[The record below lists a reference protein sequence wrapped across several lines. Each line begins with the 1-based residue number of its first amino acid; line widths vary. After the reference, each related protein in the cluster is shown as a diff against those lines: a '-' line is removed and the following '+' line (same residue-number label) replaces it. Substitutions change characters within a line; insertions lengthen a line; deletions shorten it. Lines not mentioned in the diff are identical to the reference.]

1 MLRRSVEITE
11 QGLTLSPRRKG
22 EAFRREVRTKGRR
35 DRFYGPRPSTQI
47 LERPIATESLHK
59 IPRISRAPIMVVSQ
73 NPSVPAGMTTSL
85 PWCGRRAACSGVALP
100 SSDSDQY
107 LLIKLCAV
115 TMGEHTMELLEP
127 LRALIKALG
136 REKREQYHRHVS
148 VGDLLTDRFEIARD
162 YGFGNGTSCY
172 DNVLILG
179 DVTVGKNCWI
189 GPNVI
194 LDGSGGGLLI
204 GDYVDISAGVHIYT
218 HNTVNRAISGGVAG
232 VEYAPTRIGSRVYIG
247 PQSVVEKG
255 IAIGDGVVIG
265 AMSLVNRDVPSDSRV
280 WGIPAAP
287 R

>member
-1 MLRRSVEITE
+1 M
-11 QGLTLSPRRKG
+11 
-22 EAFRREVRTKGRR
+22 
-35 DRFYGPRPSTQI
+35 
-47 LERPIATESLHK
+47 
-59 IPRISRAPIMVVSQ
+59 
-73 NPSVPAGMTTSL
+73 
-85 PWCGRRAACSGVALP
+85 
-100 SSDSDQY
+100 
-107 LLIKLCAV
+107 
-115 TMGEHTMELLEP
+115 
-127 LRALIKALG
+127 G

-162 YGFGNGTSCY
+162 YGFGDGTSCY

-218 HNTVNRAISGGVAG
+218 HNTVNRSYIGGRCWRGICSDSDRLACLF
-232 VEYAPTRIGSRVYIG
+232 G

-265 AMSLVNRDVPSDSRV
+265 AMSLVNRDVPSDLRV

>member
-1 MLRRSVEITE
+1 
-11 QGLTLSPRRKG
+11 
-22 EAFRREVRTKGRR
+22 
-35 DRFYGPRPSTQI
+35 
-47 LERPIATESLHK
+47 
-59 IPRISRAPIMVVSQ
+59 
-73 NPSVPAGMTTSL
+73 
-85 PWCGRRAACSGVALP
+85 
-100 SSDSDQY
+100 
-107 LLIKLCAV
+107 
-115 TMGEHTMELLEP
+115 MELLES
-127 LRALIKALG
+127 LRALIKTLR

-162 YGFGNGTSCY
+162 YGFGDGTSCY

-194 LDGSGGGLLI
+194 LDGSGGGLSI

-218 HNTVNRAISGGVAG
+218 HNSVNRAISGGVAG

-247 PQSVVEKG
+247 PQSVIQKG
-255 IAIGDGVVIG
+255 ITIGDRVVIG
-265 AMSLVNRDVPSDSRV
+265 AMSLVNRDVPSNSRV